1 MSAPSSSRRRERRVA
16 SLASPWL
23 LVVALSAL
31 LLIAAPAQA
40 RDRKPPIF
48 GGVKSATT
56 CIPGPIG
63 AGRTSSYH
71 LTWEP
76 AKDNVTPPSG
86 IVYNIYQATMPGGEN
101 FSTPT
106 YTSAPGATSFD
117 TPQLSSIE
125 TFYFVVRARD
135 RAGNED
141 SNTVEKEGQ
150 NLCL

>member
-1 MSAPSSSRRRERRVA
+1 MAFALVA
-16 SLASPWL
+16 L
-23 LVVALSAL
+23 LV
-31 LLIAAPAQA
+31 IAAPAQA

-48 GGVKSATT
+48 AGIKSATT

-63 AGRTSSYH
+63 PGRTSRYH

-76 AKDNVTPPSG
+76 AKDNKTPRRR
-86 IVYNIYQATMPGGEN
+86 IVYNIYRATMPGGEN

-141 SNTVEKEGQ
+141 ANTVENEGQ